1 MNYGMIRNIVG
12 KILVLIATLMVL
24 PLLVSLIYQE
34 GLKNFISFLIPIG
47 GLFLTG
53 FLMCFKKPVNIRI
66 GVKEGFIIVSLS
78 WIIMSL
84 FGSIPF
90 VISGEIPSFVD
101 AFFEITS
108 GFTTTGASVVTNVE
122 ELSHSMLFWRSFSHW
137 IGGMG
142 ILVFILA
149 FIPESEDGS
158 SLHILR
164 AESPG
169 PKVGKLVSKMKVTSR
184 ILYLIYLGL
193 TIIQILLLWL
203 GPDEK
208 MTLFNSVIYTF
219 GTAGTGGFGVD
230 ATSLATYGSYS
241 QYVIA
246 IFMLIFGMNFT
257 MFYMIIIG
265 NWKEVVKNEELKVFL
280 IVVIL
285 SVSLVVI
292 NIFSLYS
299 TFEEAFRHSLFQVA
313 SIISTSGFATTDFN
327 LWPTLSK
334 IVLLII
340 MVFGGCAGSTAGG
353 MKMSRVVILF
363 KSSIRRIKSMIS
375 PRKVQNIKLNK
386 ETIDNETVEGVQNFL
401 IVYFIVFIAVAL
413 LISIDGMDL
422 ITTFTASLTCINNVG
437 PGLGAVGPTGSFAGF
452 SDFSKI
458 LLSIEMIAGR
468 LEIFPILIMFYP
480 KTWIKR

>member
-1 MNYGMIRNIVG
+1 MISIESARR
-12 KILVLIATLMVL
+12 
-24 PLLVSLIYQE
+24 
-34 GLKNFISFLIPIG
+34 FL
-47 GLFLTG
+47 
-53 FLMCFKKPVNIRI
+53 
-66 GVKEGFIIVSLS
+66 
-78 WIIMSL
+78 
-84 FGSIPF
+84 
-90 VISGEIPSFVD
+90 
-101 AFFEITS
+101 TS
-108 GFTTTGASVVTNVE
+108 GFTTTGASVVTNIE
-122 ELSHSMLFWRSFSHW
+122 ELSHSILFWRSFSHW

-230 ATSLATYGSYS
+230 ATSLTAYSSYS
-241 QYVIA
+241 QYVVA
-246 IFMLIFGMNFT
+246 IFMIIFGINFT

-265 NWKEVVKNEELKVFL
+265 NWKEVVKNEELKAYF
-280 IVVIL
+280 IVIL
-285 SVSLVVI
+285 LSISLIVI

-313 SIISTSGFATTDFN
+313 SIISTSGFVTTDFN

-340 MVFGGCAGSTAGG
+340 MIFGGCAGATAGG
-353 MKMSRVVILF
+353 MKMSRIVILF